1 MVATT
6 TTASCPVALAGAGGA
21 TLALL
26 KVQAW
31 VFILQRASRHWLTA
45 WACKHPGALRQGQ
58 VWRLVTPTLLH
69 ANLAHLL
76 VNGAGLFCLGPVAE
90 AALGPERALLV
101 FFGAGLGA
109 NLASYACN
117 PMPAVGSSGAVFGL
131 IGALGAFALR
141 HRALLGED
149 GSAALAQLSGAL
161 ALNMAFGAASPNID
175 NWGHFGGLLSGA
187 LLAEAVGPRFVAAGG
202 GPGKRGGAGW
212 GPRQGP
218 LRRGAGRSRFVRL
231 EDRPRLPWLA
241 RSAVLRLA
249 EPP

>member
-1 MVATT
+1 M
-6 TTASCPVALAGAGGA
+6 

-31 VFILQRASRHWLTA
+31 AFILQRASRHWLTA

-58 VWRLVTPTLLH
+58 VWRLVTPTFLH

-90 AALGPERALLV
+90 AALGPERAALV

-141 HRALLGED
+141 HRELLGED
-149 GSAALAQLSGAL
+149 GSGALAQLSGVL
-161 ALNMAFGAASPNID
+161 ALNMAFGALNPNID
-175 NWGHFGGLLSGA
+175 NWGHFGGLFAGV
-187 LLAEAVGPRFVAAGG
+187 LLAEAFGPRFEPAAAERKGRGGSSAGRRAAGRKSG
-202 GPGKRGGAGW
+202 RG
-212 GPRQGP
+212 RV
-218 LRRGAGRSRFVRL
+218 VRL
-231 EDRPRLPWLA
+231 DDRPLLPWLA
-241 RSAVLRLA
+241 RPASLLLA
-249 EPP
+249 EPPLDPSRPQGRA